1 MHLNVFLL
9 LLWKLKN
16 VTLFLNVFFYFLSS
30 FFFGSLYLT
39 VCYCYYFVVLFVC
52 SGQAVHVE
60 NPLFTFTIM

>member
-1 MHLNVFLL
+1 MKEELSGSDFLIYSVYIL
-9 LLWKLKN
+9 
-16 VTLFLNVFFYFLSS
+16 VIVEGFYFLSS
-30 FFFGSLYLT
+30 FFFVAPCT